1 MLKARA
7 TAKVWWLLLGIT
19 IGEGTLL
26 GLTFRA
32 KGDWLSAV
40 WHYVLTPPGR
50 LPAWILA
57 AAVTAMYAL
66 ASASHSPVI
75 RAHALQPWSW
85 RPYVG
90 ACLLAIPMALI
101 SGIFEEAFFRRALMD
116 GMMHRGSGPVMQVA
130 ISALSF
136 GAVHAIWG
144 VGARNLRAAAAAMI
158 VTGSLGAALAVT
170 YLIGD
175 RSLAP
180 CTASHI
186 AINLA
191 LEPWLIITAVT
202 GSWKGVALD
211 SPQAGGEWPPR

>member
-1 MLKARA
+1 MLNARA
-7 TAKVWWLLLGIT
+7 TAKVWWILLGIT

-26 GLTFRA
+26 GLT
-32 KGDWLSAV
+32 
-40 WHYVLTPPGR
+40 
-50 LPAWILA
+50 ILA
-57 AAVTAMYAL
+57 AAVTAIYAL

-101 SGIFEEAFFRRALMD
+101 SGIFEEAFFRRAIMD

-144 VGARNLRAAAAAMI
+144 VGARNL
-158 VTGSLGAALAVT
+158 
-170 YLIGD
+170 
-175 RSLAP
+175 
-180 CTASHI
+180 
-186 AINLA
+186 
-191 LEPWLIITAVT
+191 
-202 GSWKGVALD
+202 
-211 SPQAGGEWPPR
+211 